1 MARCKM
7 RNARPKAPLGT
18 AIAIGSLAA
27 NVLGQGLGLWNSHK
41 QRQAQAEEM
50 QQQLDLQ
57 KRQLNLQNLNNQA
70 AALNSGVLS
79 QQDEYPQGIMYAN
92 GGKVNSKRI
101 AITDGGYAIPIRRNI
116 FLLKGGSHEDINESG
131 RTGIGLRVGDKF
143 VEAQG
148 DEVIEKLN
156 KEARIFSK
164 DIQMPNGMTIAEYVR
179 AGGNPNLA
187 FKWQEGYKKY
197 YGLNDDGT
205 MKRNKLRSVSSIDRP
220 RAELGTALAWGNAGV
235 GILGSLLSRVT
246 GNSSYNRMKDYL
258 GNYQKT
264 LNNLSPYYGGGFMS
278 GPTNYRNDQAWRTLR
293 QNIGSALNSNYRN
306 TASSNTALQN
316 AQQIIN
322 SGNTEA
328 EKIRQDELDKN
339 FEARMKNAEMYNQ
352 HNANMAQMINNFNV
366 QKGQLQADF
375 LGKQLDVANSRY
387 SDNTAMWQGIIDS
400 FGGLGDYYM
409 KKEADERQLSLAAAM
424 ADGAT
429 LKHMSQFI
437 NLPKNQVLSAYNVAK
452 EAYNANPTKENWN
465 ELDYWTNYGGASK
478 RMNRWR
484 LRNGISQPRPYGFRT
499 TGIDAVRGSNIL
511 PNVDYTRLINFTPL
525 R

>member
-41 QRQAQAEEM
+41 QRQEQYDAE
-50 QQQLDLQ
+50 QRQLDLQ
-57 KRQLNLQNLNNQA
+57 ARQLKLQNYNNQA

-79 QQDEYPQGIMYAN
+79 QLQDEYPQGIMYAN
-92 GGKVNSKRI
+92 GGKLNSKRI
-101 AITDGGYAIPIRRNI
+101 AITDGGYAIPIRHNT
-116 FLLKGGSHEDINESG
+116 FLLRGGSHEDINESG
-131 RTGIGLRVGDKF
+131 RTGVGLLVGNKPI
-143 VEAQG
+143 EAEG
-148 DEVIEKLN
+148 GEVIQKEN
-156 KEARIFSK
+156 NEARIFT
-164 DIQMPNGMTIAEYVR
+164 DNIQMPNGMTPSEYVQ
-179 AGGNPNLA
+179 AGGDSDLA
-187 FKWQEGYKKY
+187 FRWQEAYKKH
-197 YGLNDDGT
+197 YGLNDNGT

-220 RAELGTALAWGNAGV
+220 RAALGTALAWGNAGV

-264 LNNLSPYYGGGFMS
+264 LDNLSPYYGGGFMS

-293 QNIGSALNSNYRN
+293 QNVGSALNSNFRN

-322 SGNTEA
+322 SGNDEA
-328 EKIRQDELDKN
+328 ERIRQGEADKN

-400 FGGLGDYYM
+400 FGGIGDYYM
-409 KKEADERQLSLAAAM
+409 KKEADERQLALAAAM
-424 ADGAT
+424 ADGDV
-429 LKHMSQFI
+429 
-437 NLPKNQVLSAYNVAK
+437 LPYLRDAGVLSNRQIIAATKQARERYNKNATQ
-452 EAYNANPTKENWN
+452 ENLYNYNNWV
-465 ELDYWTNYGGASK
+465 NYAGNK
-478 RMNRWR
+478 RLNR
-484 LRNGISQPRPYGFRT
+484 LRYANG
-499 TGIDAVRGSNIL
+499 L
-511 PNVDYTRLINFTPL
+511 TPL
-525 R
+525 DINSERNRLFQLYNSLGIIH

>member
-27 NVLGQGLGLWNSHK
+27 NVLGQGLGLWNSNK

-50 QQQLDLQ
+50 QRELDLQ

-79 QQDEYPQGIMYAN
+79 QQDEYPQGIIYAN
-92 GGKVNSKRI
+92 GGKVKYKQFEGKNNEVVEVDNPY
-101 AITDGGYAIPIRRNI
+101 AFDVTDGGEAIPLDNNT
-116 FLLKGGSHEDINESG
+116 FLLRGASHEQVNESG
-131 RTGIGLRVGDKF
+131 NTGIGMLTGSSARV
-143 VEAQG
+143 
-148 DEVIEKLN
+148 
-156 KEARIFSK
+156 FSD
-164 DIQMPNGMTIAEYVR
+164 DITMPNGMTVSEFVQQ
-179 AGGNPNLA
+179 GGNKDIAFRWQEA
-187 FKWQEGYKKY
+187 FKKHYR
-197 YGLNDDGT
+197 LNDDGT

-220 RAELGTALAWGNAGV
+220 RAALGTALAWGNAGV

-264 LNNLSPYYGGGFMS
+264 LDNLSPYYGGGFMS

-293 QNIGSALNSNYRN
+293 QSIGSALNSNYRN

-387 SDNTAMWQGIIDS
+387 SDNIAMWQGIIDS
-400 FGGLGDYYM
+400 VGGLSQYYADR
-409 KKEADERQLSLAAAM
+409 EADETQLALAAAM
-424 ADGAT
+424 ADGDVLPYLRDAGVLNNRQIIAAT
-429 LKHMSQFI
+429 KQARERYNKNATQE
-437 NLPKNQVLSAYNVAK
+437 NLYN
-452 EAYNANPTKENWN
+452 YNNWV
-465 ELDYWTNYGGASK
+465 NYAGNK
-478 RMNRWR
+478 RLNR
-484 LRNGISQPRPYGFRT
+484 LRYANG
-499 TGIDAVRGSNIL
+499 L
-511 PNVDYTRLINFTPL
+511 TPL
-525 R
+525 DINSERNRLFQLYNSLGIIH